1 MLLSTL
7 ARSAAVGAV
16 TGALLLA
23 GAVPALAAEP
33 TLSSVAPTSTRPGA
47 TVTLTGTD
55 LAATTSV
62 SLGSAPM
69 AFAVVDATR
78 VTATVPAGA
87 ASAPVSLTTPEG
99 TASGPVL
106 TVVPPPTSPV
116 VTGRAGRGVVELRLA
131 QGGTAGFLVRALAGT
146 TPPADP
152 SQGRAL
158 TPAGVIVTDSG
169 LTDGAPV
176 SYSVWA
182 VDADGTTSTSA
193 ATTTLTPGP
202 PAPTTLRIA
211 PQSGTTVYAGSR
223 VTLAGRLF
231 QTTGG
236 KAVSGV
242 VVELL
247 ARTGGTTT
255 VRRLATLRTR
265 ADGLALH
272 TITPRVSEEYQLRF
286 AGNAFDAA
294 AASPKSVVRVQPRI
308 NARFSPGAVLKGQG
322 TTLLG
327 TIAPAYQGARVALQR
342 RTGSGSFVTVL
353 TVATASDGRYS
364 ARITPTVTTTYR
376 AVLVGTSAYNAAA
389 AAPLTVRVDPRD
401 LRMGMRGP
409 DVLAV
414 EQALWSQGRADVG
427 RIDGVFDND
436 TRHGVIAFQKSQ
448 GLARTGVFQSV
459 TRTRL
464 AGHTQRAPRVA
475 PTASRT
481 VEIDLSQQVLRM
493 YERGRLVRLADV
505 STGNDQPYVS
515 DGVTYKAF
523 TPVGRF
529 SVQRKID
536 GIRVSRLG
544 ELYRPAYFTGG
555 WAIHGSPSVPTY
567 PASHGC
573 VRVTNGQMDRLYPL
587 LTIGTPV
594 TVYAR

>member
-1 MLLSTL
+1 MPLSTL
-7 ARSAAVGAV
+7 TRAALVGAV
-16 TGALLLA
+16 AGALLTA
-23 GAVPALAAEP
+23 GAVPARAASP
-33 TLSSVAPTSTRPGA
+33 TLSGLAPTSARPGA

-55 LAATTSV
+55 LAGATAV

-69 AFAVVDATR
+69 AFTVVDATSLTAIVPTGA
-78 VTATVPAGA
+78 VTA
-87 ASAPVSLTTPEG
+87 SVSVTTPEG
-99 TASGPVL
+99 TAPGPVL
-106 TVVPPPTSPV
+106 TVVPPPATPS
-116 VTGRAGRGVVELRLA
+116 VTGRAGRGTVELRLT
-131 QGGTAGFLVRALAGT
+131 GPGSAGVVVRALAGT
-146 TPPADP
+146 TPPATTTE
-152 SQGRAL
+152 GRAL
-158 TPAGVIVTDSG
+158 TGAALVTDTG
-169 LTDGAPV
+169 LTDGTPV

-182 VDADGTTSTSA
+182 VDTDGTTSASP

-211 PQSGTTVYAGSR
+211 PQTGTTVYAGSR
-223 VTLAGRLF
+223 VTVTGRLF

-242 VVELL
+242 LVDLL

-255 VRRLATLRTR
+255 VRKVVTLRTR
-265 ADGLALH
+265 PDGLVAYPL
-272 TITPRVSEEYQLRF
+272 TQRVATEYQLRF
-286 AGNAFDAA
+286 AGDAFDTA
-294 AASPKSVVRVQPRI
+294 AASPKAVVRVQPRI

-327 TIAPAYQGARVALQR
+327 TISPAYQGARVALQR
-342 RTGSGSFVTVL
+342 KTGSGSFVTVL
-353 TVATASDGRYS
+353 TAATASDGRYS
-364 ARITPTVTTTYR
+364 AGVTLTATTTYR

-389 AAPLTVRVDPRD
+389 TAPLTVRVDPRD
-401 LRMGMRGP
+401 LRIGMRGA

-427 RIDGVFDND
+427 RIDGIFDND

-464 AGHTQRAPRVA
+464 AGHSQRAPRVA
-475 PTASRT
+475 PTAART

-493 YERGRLVRLADV
+493 YEKGRLVRLADV
-505 STGNDQPYVS
+505 STGNDENYVS
-515 DGVTYKAF
+515 DGVTYKAY
-523 TPVGRF
+523 TPIGRF

-555 WAIHGSPSVPTY
+555 WAVHGSPSVPTY

-573 VRVTNGQMDRLYPL
+573 VRVTNSQMDRLYPL
-587 LTIGTPV
+587 LTIGVPV